1 MQSLNAVNISPQ
13 GAHQDT
19 PPNKNPASAMY
30 VAKLKATGARYH
42 DSMFQLLQS
51 SSISAL
57 LPDLTAHYDKLRR
70 HYYPIIS
77 GLAGLI
83 THLGGDIVSGEDINQ
98 FTRQAET
105 NALVLHTTTTPDA
118 PTPPL
123 PHATVNNDATKVDP
137 TQAMQQDAMTP
148 PNIPKPF
155 LKAGKF
161 LPARSTTL
169 PPRQAG
175 LMDIDLGSNEDD
187 HDPSI

>member
-1 MQSLNAVNISPQ
+1 MTACSNCCNQVPFLPCSLILQPTMINSDGTIIPSFQVL
-13 GAHQDT
+13 
-19 PPNKNPASAMY
+19 PASSRI
-30 VAKLKATGARYH
+30 LEATSYPGRTSTSLPGKPKPTH
-42 DSMFQLLQS
+42 SSCILPLL
-51 SSISAL
+51 L
-57 LPDLTAHYDKLRR
+57 MHLP
-70 HYYPIIS
+70 
-77 GLAGLI
+77 
-83 THLGGDIVSGEDINQ
+83 
-98 FTRQAET
+98 
-105 NALVLHTTTTPDA
+105 
-118 PTPPL
+118 PPL